1 MKSRV
6 LSIFCIVVLAGCGG
20 IGGKPLNDDQLLIA
34 QQALLGVWGVSQ
46 SQGLPNGQIRDIE
59 TISGS
64 VNLPGA
70 VLDYRMTISTSK
82 NSGKVRLVFTADCD
96 ETYSVPVDILYGNN
110 TIAKS
115 CTVSFS
121 GKMKTEMTVKN
132 SANTLSA
139 TSGASFKIYNPNAG
153 GARLTVKDGSET
165 IFDQKVTFRFTSS
178 YKADSDIVV
187 GIKSDE
193 DYTTKINGET
203 LSDGGLIADINI
215 WSNFDLM

>member
-1 MKSRV
+1 
-6 LSIFCIVVLAGCGG
+6 
-20 IGGKPLNDDQLLIA
+20 
-34 QQALLGVWGVSQ
+34 
-46 SQGLPNGQIRDIE
+46 
-59 TISGS
+59 
-64 VNLPGA
+64 
-70 VLDYRMTISTSK
+70 
-82 NSGKVRLVFTADCD
+82 
-96 ETYSVPVDILYGNN
+96 
-110 TIAKS
+110 
-115 CTVSFS
+115 
-121 GKMKTEMTVKN
+121 MTVKN
-132 SANTLSA
+132 SADTLSA

-187 GIKSDE
+187 GTKSDE